1 MLRII
6 EKLLS
11 AEDITEWGV
20 CNFEDALPLIDCAA
34 KNRLPKTPKS
44 VIVALFPYKLE
55 SYPKHNISKY
65 AMVPDYH
72 KVCTEK
78 LDRVCAQ
85 LKKLCPDNDFV
96 SFADNSPIREVN
108 AATLAGLGVKGKNG
122 LLINKTYGSY
132 VFIAEIVTDL
142 LVTASSPNTNPCFAC
157 ALCARVCP
165 TYAIV
170 NGKVE
175 EQKCLSYITQKKGTL
190 TDEEQE
196 AVRKNGMVW
205 GCDACSDIC
214 PMNDKALSTNIKEF
228 QTDII
233 YEVNYPENNR
243 EIKDRAYGFR
253 GAEVIRRNLD
263 LINQEGKR

>member
-1 MLRII
+1 ML

-11 AEDITEWGV
+11 AENITEWGV
-20 CNFEDALPLIDCAA
+20 CSFEDTLPLLDCAA
-34 KNRLPKTPKS
+34 KNRLPKNAKS

-55 SYPKHNISKY
+55 AYPEHNISKY
-65 AMVPDYH
+65 AIVPDYH
-72 KVCTEK
+72 KVCVEK
-78 LDRVCAQ
+78 LDRVCAE
-85 LKKLCPDNDFV
+85 LKKLYPENEFV

-142 LVTASSPNTNPCFAC
+142 LIAASIPNTDSCLGC
-157 ALCARVCP
+157 AMCARVCP
-165 TYAIV
+165 TYAIE
-170 NGKVE
+170 NGRVD

-214 PMNDKALSTNIKEF
+214 PMNDKVLSTNVKEF

-233 YEVNYPENNR
+233 YEVSYPENNR
-243 EIKDRAYGFR
+243 EIKDRAFGFR

-263 LINQEGKR
+263 LVNQEGKR

>member
-1 MLRII
+1 MLQIL

-11 AEDITEWGV
+11 AENITEWGV
-20 CNFEDALPLIDCAA
+20 CNLEDTLPLLDCAA
-34 KNRLPKTPKS
+34 KNRLPKDSRS
-44 VIVALFPYKLE
+44 VIVTLFPYKLE
-55 SYPKHNISKY
+55 SYPEHNISKY
-65 AMVPDYH
+65 AVVPDYH
-72 KVCTEK
+72 RVCTQK
-78 LDRVCAQ
+78 LDRVCEG
-85 LKKLCPDNDFV
+85 LKKAYPQNNFV

-108 AATLAGLGVKGKNG
+108 AATLAGVGVRGKNG

-142 LVTASSPNTNPCFAC
+142 SVSASMPNLDSCFEC
-157 ALCARVCP
+157 AMCARACP

-170 NGKVE
+170 NGKID

-190 TDEEQE
+190 SIEEQDLI
-196 AVRKNGMVW
+196 RKSGIIW
-205 GCDACSDIC
+205 GCDICSDIC
-214 PMNDKALSTNIKEF
+214 PMNKAAKPTNIKEF

-233 YEVNYPENNR
+233 YKVDYPENNR
-243 EIKDRAYGFR
+243 EIKDRAFGFR